1 MSRNFLGNPF
11 RRKVTISAIVMVF
24 VLCLLPIISA
34 TTLAASKHASSNSQT
49 SVRSFKGLH
58 FKIALKGQQPPTDA
72 MCRAQFSSP
81 CYSPQEMRTAYN
93 VTPLINAGYTGK
105 GQSIVIIDSF
115 GSPTIQADLHTFDEA
130 YGLPDPKLTVLSPLG
145 TLPFDPNNSDMVGW
159 AFETTLDVEW
169 SHAIAPGANIVL
181 MTSPVSETEGMQGLP
196 QFLYLEKY
204 AVDHHLGKIIS
215 QSWGATENTLFTPA
229 GEQVFNQFE
238 SFYKHAAQENVT
250 VFASSGDSG
259 SSNVELDGTTV
270 YPFPTVGYPASSP
283 WVTAVGGTS
292 LYADTNTGT
301 YDSET
306 VWDEVAQS
314 AGAGGGGI
322 SQVFSEPD
330 YQRANLPKS
339 DQKLLG
345 GHRGIPDISYNAD
358 PLTAILV
365 YISFIPGQSGFY
377 FIGGTSEGSPQWA
390 GIIADA
396 NQLAGRPLGFLNKAL
411 YELGNSSDASES
423 FHDITVGNNGYN
435 NIPGYNATPG
445 WDAASG
451 WGTPKTANFISE
463 LIEQITGAGN

>member
-1 MSRNFLGNPF
+1 MSRIFLGNPF

-24 VLCLLPIISA
+24 VLCMLPIISA
-34 TTLAASKHASSNSQT
+34 TTLAANKHALSNSLV
-49 SVRSFKGLH
+49 SVKSFKGLH
-58 FKIALKGQQPPTDA
+58 FKFALSDVKPPTDA
-72 MCRAQFSSP
+72 FCRANFSSP

-115 GSPTIQADLHTFDEA
+115 GSPTIQADLHTFDVA
-130 YGLPDPKLTVLSPLG
+130 YGLPDPKLTVLAPLG
-145 TLPFDPNNSDMVGW
+145 TVPFDPNNSDMVGW
-159 AFETTLDVEW
+159 AAETTLDVEW

-181 MTSPVSETEGMQGLP
+181 MTSPVYETQGVQGMP

-215 QSWGATENTLFTPA
+215 QSWGTTENTLFTPA
-229 GEQVFNQFE
+229 GKQVFDQFE
-238 SFYKHAAQENVT
+238 SFYRRAAQENVT

-259 SSNVELDGTTV
+259 SSNVDVNGNT

-306 VWDEVAQS
+306 VWDEVALGG
-314 AGAGGGGI
+314 GAGGGGI
-322 SQVFSEPD
+322 SQFFSEPS
-330 YQRANLPKS
+330 YQHANLPKS
-339 DQKLLG
+339 DQKVLN

-358 PLTAILV
+358 PYTAILV
-365 YISFIPGQSGFY
+365 YLTFIPGQPGFY

-396 NQLAGRPLGFLNKAL
+396 NQWAGRPLGFLNQAL
-411 YELGNSSDASES
+411 YELGNSSDAAES

-445 WDAASG
+445 WDLATG
-451 WGTPKTANFISE
+451 WGTPKTANFVSE
-463 LIEQITGAGN
+463 LIEQITGTGN